1 MKVYYEQDADLA
13 LIQSKK
19 VAVVGYGSQG
29 HAHVLNMRDSGVKQ
43 VKVALQEGSASR
55 KKAEAEG
62 LEVVTPAEATQWAD
76 VVMILVPDE
85 KQAVLYA
92 NEIEPHL
99 RAGQHIMFGHGFNVH
114 YNLIRPRAD
123 VDVSL
128 SAPKGPGHTLRAQY
142 QMGFGLPGLVAIH
155 QDASGTAKDVALSY
169 SKAIGNT
176 RAGVIET
183 SFREETETDLF
194 GEQAVLC
201 GGIVELIKAGYETL
215 VEAGYAPEM
224 AYFECLH
231 ETKLIVD
238 LLYEGGIANMRYSI
252 SNTAE
257 YGDIKTGPRIITEE
271 TKAEMKRVLKD
282 IQSGRFVKDFVLD
295 NQAGQPELKAS
306 RKAAAAHPIEKT
318 GAQLRAMMPWIGA
331 NKLVDKDKN

>member
-43 VKVALQEGSASR
+43 IKVALQEGSASR